1 MRLRP
6 GSGAESRGFGTPL
19 APGPSPLPGRS
30 LIRFCGSFIA
40 TRAWI
45 MGPEPD
51 ERKQDRQ
58 GARAESGSRR
68 APAERADE
76 PLSERAGHEDA
87 GAHPRE
93 RDADRAPAP
102 LGEPARQEHPHRYR
116 AQADEPNGA
125 EEAGVEIE
133 LPGASDRRG
142 QERGGG
148 QEADPGEDHAPRA
161 QSIDEQAR
169 DG

>member
-1 MRLRP
+1 MIGPRAPKPRP
-6 GSGAESRGFGTPL
+6 KTSAYATSQPTRGSPSSASSASAPAAVHPNESV
-19 APGPSPLPGRS
+19 AASGPP
-30 LIRFCGSFIA
+30 

-45 MGPEPD
+45 VGPEPD
-51 ERKQDRQ
+51 EREQDRQ
-58 GARAESGSRR
+58 GARAEGGSRR

-93 RDADRAPAP
+93 RDADRAPTP

-125 EEAGVEIE
+125 EDAGVEIE
-133 LPGASDRRG
+133 LPGASDCRG

-148 QEADPGEDHAPRA
+148 QEADPAE
-161 QSIDEQAR
+161 
-169 DG
+169 